1 MYELLMLKKYSEDG
15 NNDTSGALNI
25 WKDKLTKH
33 FKHLKHKRKVIEQ
46 SQHLYNCQFQ
56 PFSKNITNNLLF
68 EDNFLNTSIQP
79 RTEHKQPKD
88 EDDDVN
94 DSKCCHLGIGKKTTL
109 VDMPKRD
116 CPEDEAKE
124 RVEGGRHDTKERTH
138 TWNDTTGRHRL
149 ARVIIRLTD
158 VQNYSLSENEANTPN
173 EDVDYDPGTPSNDT
187 VRVHVRGLAQNTL
200 EDKLGRNVGVERADD
215 DGRDKHERESRLPS
229 PRFRKRS
236 DNGSCRILAAVIVAD
251 SSSDGEKNELGN
263 GQCSE
268 SLGEILGSLHL
279 SDERRVENLTDPK
292 ESDAA

>member
-1 MYELLMLKKYSEDG
+1 
-15 NNDTSGALNI
+15 
-25 WKDKLTKH
+25 
-33 FKHLKHKRKVIEQ
+33 
-46 SQHLYNCQFQ
+46 
-56 PFSKNITNNLLF
+56 
-68 EDNFLNTSIQP
+68 
-79 RTEHKQPKD
+79 
-88 EDDDVN
+88 
-94 DSKCCHLGIGKKTTL
+94 
-109 VDMPKRD
+109 MPKRD

-138 TWNDTTGRHRL
+138 TWND
-149 ARVIIRLTD
+149 I
-158 VQNYSLSENEANTPN
+158 SENEANTPN

-292 ESDAA
+292 ESDVQDGVETVNETWTAIG